1 MSVLVF
7 VDHDRG
13 TLAPTATQAFALAR
27 ELVGGNDIV
36 AVACGSAAESF
47 AASLGTFG
55 ARSVHIL
62 QHRALDAGAP
72 EAIGDAV
79 AAIVRDVAPAALVA
93 TGSERANEVL
103 AHVAA
108 ALDLPF
114 AANVLSVRLG
124 DPIALSRVRWGGSLV
139 EHAELDTTLP
149 ILSSALH
156 AFSGEP
162 NSDGVAEVDLI
173 DVELGPDAM
182 RTAIVERVEVEAGI
196 TLQTAPV
203 VVSGG
208 RGVGSTEGFAAL
220 ERLAEL
226 LGGAVGCSRV
236 VTNQGWRPHSDQ
248 VGQTGKRVAPDL
260 YVACG
265 ISGAIQHWI
274 GMQAAKQVLAI
285 NTDAGA
291 PMVAKADYAVVG
303 DLHEIVPAIVA
314 EIERRRA

>member
-13 TLAPTATQAFALAR
+13 VLAATAGQGFALAR
-27 ELVGGNDIV
+27 ELAGDDDIV
-36 AVACGSAAESF
+36 VVACGSAAETF

-55 ARSVHIL
+55 ARSVRVARHP
-62 QHRALDAGAP
+62 ALDAGAP

-79 AAIVRDVAPAALVA
+79 AETVRELAPTALVA
-93 TGSERANEVL
+93 AGTERANEVL

-108 ALDLPF
+108 VLDLPF
-114 AANVLSVRLG
+114 AANVLALRLG
-124 DPIALSRVRWGGSLV
+124 DPLSLSRVRWGGSLI
-139 EHAELDTTLP
+139 EHAELVTPLP

-156 AFSGEP
+156 SFSGDP
-162 NSDGVAEVDLI
+162 IFDAVAAVESVSVD
-173 DVELGPDAM
+173 LGPDAL
-182 RTAIVERVEVEAGI
+182 RTSIVERVEVEAGI

-208 RGVGSTEGFAAL
+208 RGVGSIEGFAAL
-220 ERLAEL
+220 ERLAAL
-226 LGGAVGCSRV
+226 VGGAVGCSRV

-248 VGQTGKRVAPDL
+248 VGQTGKRVAPEL
-260 YVACG
+260 YIACG

-291 PMVAKADYAVVG
+291 PMVMKADYAVIG
-303 DLHEIVPAIVA
+303 DLHEVVPAIVA
-314 EIERRRA
+314 ELERRRG

>member
-1 MSVLVF
+1 V
-7 VDHDRG
+7 RE
-13 TLAPTATQAFALAR
+13 LAPT
-27 ELVGGNDIV
+27 
-36 AVACGSAAESF
+36 
-47 AASLGTFG
+47 
-55 ARSVHIL
+55 
-62 QHRALDAGAP
+62 
-72 EAIGDAV
+72 
-79 AAIVRDVAPAALVA
+79 ALVA
-93 TGSERANEVL
+93 TGGDRANEVL

-108 ALDLPF
+108 LLDLPF
-114 AANVLSVRLG
+114 AANVLSVRLSR
-124 DPIALSRVRWGGSLV
+124 PMALSRVRWGGSLV
-139 EHAELDTTLP
+139 EQAELDTALP
-149 ILSSALH
+149 ILSCALH

-162 NSDGVAEVDLI
+162 VSGAGADVESV
-173 DVELGPDAM
+173 DVELAADAM

-274 GMQAAKQVLAI
+274 GMQAAKHVLAI

-291 PMVAKADYAVVG
+291 PMVAKADSAVIG
-303 DLHEIVPAIVA
+303 DLHEVVPAIVA
-314 EIERRRA
+314 EIERRRG